1 VALSIFKISDMNIPA
16 TMIKAAGVHIELE
29 AIGVKIMMSR
39 MARESLSTSSR
50 RSGTDVVGARSIN
63 S

>member
-1 VALSIFKISDMNIPA
+1 MNIPA
-16 TMIKAAGVHIELE
+16 TMIKAAGVHTELE
-29 AIGVKIMMSR
+29 AGGVIIMMSR

-50 RSGTDVVGARSIN
+50 RSGTDVVGARLIN